1 MVIALLF
8 TMAAMKKQGAV
19 VKFTIAG
26 VFFGLLF
33 PILSTII
40 ELIQFKQPFSFSAFL
55 TMQHSNPLLW
65 IIDLAVPI
73 LGFVGFLIGRQQ
85 QKMLQQAENLEAQVE
100 TRSEQIL
107 QQKLFYEALVENNPV
122 AIVTLDPQHR
132 ILSANPAFEAIF
144 RFSANEII
152 GKNLDEL
159 ISDQTTE
166 QEAHSLTKD
175 VLAGKTIH
183 HTGKRRRSDES
194 LVDVEILGKP
204 ILIDGKLSGVL
215 GLYRDITAE
224 NIAREE
230 LEASEERFR
239 SLFQNSPIALR
250 LEDLSAIHNRIKV
263 IEQTFGLS
271 LTKYFESNPDKI
283 SGLLAL
289 AKIISANDAT
299 LSLFQARGLDELQ
312 NHIGLILSDESR
324 QNAIDIIIALRAG
337 EKSIEQE
344 LVYKTLDGKKKVMI
358 TKLTLLPGHESD
370 WSCALF
376 SNMDITDRKLA
387 EERMSYISLHDMMTG
402 LFNRAFFD
410 EELARLE
417 KSRIR
422 PVSILACDMD
432 NLKVINDRFGHAE
445 GDIALQNIA
454 NILKACFRAEDVIAR
469 IGGDEFAVL
478 LPYVSAEL
486 AERIIQRIERDIAS
500 HNSNGAEAEQIGL
513 SIGVA
518 TAEKGQGL
526 VETLKKADDNMYC
539 VKQKKKGM
547 HCT

>member
-1 MVIALLF
+1 
-8 TMAAMKKQGAV
+8 MKKPGAV

-26 VFFGLLF
+26 VLFGLIF
-33 PILSTII
+33 PILSTLI
-40 ELIQFKQPFSFSAFL
+40 ELIEFNQPFSFSAFL
-55 TMQHSNPLLW
+55 SMQRSNPLLW
-65 IIDLAVPI
+65 VIDLAVPI
-73 LGFVGFLIGRQQ
+73 FGFVGFLIGRQQ
-85 QKMLQQAENLEAQVE
+85 QKLMHQAENLEYQVE
-100 TRSEQIL
+100 TRSDQIL
-107 QQKLFYEALVENNPV
+107 KQKLFYEALVENNPV

-144 RFSANEII
+144 KFSANEIL

-166 QEAHSLTKD
+166 QEAHSLTKN
-175 VLAGKTIH
+175 VLSGKTIH
-183 HTGKRRRSDES
+183 QTGKRRRSDGS

-204 ILIDGKLSGVL
+204 ILIDGKLRGVL

-224 NIAREE
+224 KIAREE
-230 LEASEERFR
+230 LEASEARFR

-250 LEDLSAIHNRIKV
+250 LEDFSAIHNRVKV

-271 LTKYFESNPDKI
+271 LKKYFASNPDKI
-283 SGLLAL
+283 TGLLAL

-299 LSLFQARGLDELQ
+299 LSLFQAQGLEELQ

-324 QNAIDIIIALRAG
+324 QNAIDIVIALTAG

-344 LVYKTLDGKKKVMI
+344 LIYKTLDGKKKVMI

-370 WSCALF
+370 WSRALF
-376 SNMDITDRKLA
+376 SNMDITDRKMA
-387 EERMSYISLHDMMTG
+387 EERMSFISLHDMMTG
-402 LFNRAFFD
+402 LYNRVYFD

-422 PVSILACDMD
+422 PVSILVCDMD

-454 NILKACFRAEDVIAR
+454 NILKGCFRTEDVIAR
-469 IGGDEFAVL
+469 IGGDEFAIL
-478 LPYVSAEL
+478 LPNVSAEL
-486 AERIIQRIERDIAS
+486 AERIIQRIERDIAN
-500 HNSNGAEAEQIGL
+500 HNSKGVQEEQIGL
-513 SIGVA
+513 SVGSA

-526 VETLKKADDNMYC
+526 VETFKTADDNMYC
-539 VKQKKKGM
+539 VKQKKKGIN
-547 HCT
+547 CN